1 MPASRSVMIP
11 SGCIGTVAGNG
22 EPGHAGDNGSAV
34 EACLNEPKSLALSGD
49 GILYIADAEN
59 HVIRKV
65 DLASGLIATVA
76 GRPEKGNGAGE
87 PTRAHA
93 PAEDE
98 DPFADPPAG
107 KTEKFVQVP
116 DVSGTVRY
124 VVGAAKAGRFG
135 GDGGPA
141 VQATLNFP
149 GAVAVDRRGNLYI
162 ADTMNHRVRKV
173 DKATGVIS
181 TIAGTG
187 QHRCSGDGGS
197 ATAAA
202 LNEPAALVVDD
213 RGNLYIA
220 DQSSNRV
227 RKVDL
232 NTGIITTMAG
242 TGETAYTGDGMPAV
256 EAGLSGP
263 SGLALGPDGDLYIAD
278 TFSGRIR
285 RIDPATGVISTVAG
299 DGGEYRFS
307 GMANEFSTS
316 LSRPYGIALDAAGN
330 LLITDSDS
338 HLIRRWDRK
347 RKIIT
352 RLAGSGQAGFG
363 GDGGDP
369 LAGSLNYPFGVVVDG
384 AGNVYIADTFNHRIR
399 MIAA

>member
-1 MPASRSVMIP
+1 MLTSRFVTIP

-22 EPGHAGDNGSAV
+22 EAGHAGDDGSAV
-34 EACLNEPKSLALSGD
+34 GACLNEPKSLALFRDSL
-49 GILYIADAEN
+49 LYIADAEN
-59 HVIRKV
+59 HVIRRV
-65 DLASGLIATVA
+65 DLASGLITTVA
-76 GRPEKGNGAGE
+76 GLPERGPAASA
-87 PTRAHA
+87 PADTPV

-98 DPFADPPAG
+98 DPFADPPSG
-107 KTEKFVQVP
+107 KAEQFVQLS

-124 VVGAAKAGRFG
+124 VVGAGRTGRFG

-141 VQATLNFP
+141 TQATLNFP

-173 DKATGVIS
+173 DTATGTIS

-187 QHRCSGDGGS
+187 QHRWSGDGGA

-202 LNEPAALVVDD
+202 LNEPAALAVDD

-220 DQSSNRV
+220 DQSNNRV

-232 NTGIITTMAG
+232 NSGLITTVAG
-242 TGETAYTGDGMPAV
+242 TGETGYTGDGMPAV
-256 EAGLSGP
+256 EAGISGP
-263 SGLALGPDGDLYIAD
+263 SGLVIGPEGELYVSD

-285 RIDPATGVISTVAG
+285 RIDPATGLISTVAG

-316 LSRPYGIALDAAGN
+316 LSRPYGIALDGAGN

-338 HLIRRWDRK
+338 HLIRRWDRRK
-347 RKIIT
+347 KIIT
-352 RLAGSGQAGFG
+352 RLAGSGQARFE

-369 LAGSLNYPFGVVVDG
+369 LAGSLNYPFGVLVDG
-384 AGNVYIADTFNHRIR
+384 SGNVYIADTFNHRIR